1 MDRFKKLNW
10 QTPRRYPPHGYSGIL
25 TTFLGVYLTIKAMFF
40 GQLNDTPTLLVF
52 TVALIANAR
61 SGSKIAI
68 GEKAKPFKYIARF
81 QFSMGWNCIR
91 FTEPIIA
98 LLSLGPT
105 QLLPLLDFSAAL
117 NFILVQISLLNL
129 VSKMKNSDA
138 AVRSLISIGIALAS
152 TFVSYPLQLSYR
164 SSSSSSYLSDFFA
177 QYPDQG
183 PAMSSYVYVPTATLI
198 SLIMFAATLF
208 DRRIIGER
216 GILLCAASIPV
227 TLVANLLAQDIFFPT
242 SSTQQLI
249 LGEEEFMNPTPAI
262 HKLRLK
268 LFGTSIADMNPS
280 NK

>member
-1 MDRFKKLNW
+1 M
-10 QTPRRYPPHGYSGIL
+10 
-25 TTFLGVYLTIKAMFF
+25 
-40 GQLNDTPTLLVF
+40 
-52 TVALIANAR
+52 
-61 SGSKIAI
+61 
-68 GEKAKPFKYIARF
+68 ARF

-105 QLLPLLDFSAAL
+105 QLLLLDFSAAL